1 MTNVHPIVRWIVF
14 IPASLL
20 AGWASY
26 YIIILVH
33 IYFSQFG
40 GLFDYFMQIA
50 AAGLSGVA
58 AIYVAVYIA
67 PRFKKRVILGY
78 VIAAFLFMLLTLFT
92 TPILEDSVMEILRYV
107 AQNVGII
114 GGGWYLYQQ
123 EYDSSMIM
131 G

>member
-26 YIIILVH
+26 SIIILVH
-33 IYFSQFG
+33 KIKPFG
-40 GLFDYFMQIA
+40 GLAEYFIQLST
-50 AAGLSGVA
+50 AGLSGVA

-107 AQNVGII
+107 AQNVGIF
-114 GGGWYLYQQ
+114 GMGWYLYQQ
-123 EYDSSMIM
+123 EYD
-131 G
+131 

>member
-33 IYFSQFG
+33 KIKPFG
-40 GLFDYFMQIA
+40 GLAEYFIQLST
-50 AAGLSGVA
+50 AGLSGVA

-107 AQNVGII
+107 AQNVGIF
-114 GGGWYLYQQ
+114 GMGWYLYQQ
-123 EYDSSMIM
+123 EYD
-131 G
+131 

>member
-26 YIIILVH
+26 YIIILAH
-33 IYFSQFG
+33 KIKPFG
-40 GLFDYFMQIA
+40 GLAEYFIQLST
-50 AAGLSGVA
+50 AGLSGVA

-92 TPILEDSVMEILRYV
+92 TSILEDSVMEILRYV
-107 AQNVGII
+107 AQNVGIF
-114 GGGWYLYQQ
+114 GMGWYLYQQ
-123 EYDSSMIM
+123 EYD
-131 G
+131 

>member
-26 YIIILVH
+26 YIIILVQK
-33 IYFSQFG
+33 IKPFG
-40 GLFDYFMQIA
+40 GLAEYFIQIS

-78 VIAAFLFMLLTLFT
+78 VIATFLFMLLTLFT

>member
-33 IYFSQFG
+33 KIKPFG
-40 GLFDYFMQIA
+40 GLAEYFIQLST
-50 AAGLSGVA
+50 AGLSGVA

-92 TPILEDSVMEILRYV
+92 TPILEDSLMEILRYV
-107 AQNVGII
+107 AQNVGIF
-114 GGGWYLYQQ
+114 GMGWYLYQQ
-123 EYDSSMIM
+123 EYD
-131 G
+131 

>member
-33 IYFSQFG
+33 KIKSFG
-40 GLFDYFMQIA
+40 GLAEYFIQLS

-107 AQNVGII
+107 AQNVGIF
-114 GGGWYLYQQ
+114 GMGWYLYQQ
-123 EYDSSMIM
+123 EYD
-131 G
+131 

>member
-33 IYFSQFG
+33 IISLTFG
-40 GLFDYFMQIA
+40 GLADYFIQIS

-78 VIAAFLFMLLTLFT
+78 VIATFLFMLLTLFT

-107 AQNVGII
+107 AQNVGIF

>member
-1 MTNVHPIVRWIVF
+1 MTNVHPIIRWIVF

-33 IYFSQFG
+33 KIKPFG
-40 GLFDYFMQIA
+40 GLAEYFIQLST
-50 AAGLSGVA
+50 AGLSGVA

-107 AQNVGII
+107 AQNVGIF
-114 GGGWYLYQQ
+114 GMGWYLYQQ
-123 EYDSSMIM
+123 EYD
-131 G
+131 